1 MTTDPRWY
9 VVQTQPHAEWRAA
22 QHLARQGFGSYLPRY
37 LKRRRHAR
45 RIDMVARP
53 LFPRYLFVA
62 VDMATQRW
70 RAISSTL
77 GISHLVCNGDGPAA
91 VPDQVIAQLRS
102 RENSDGLIQLD
113 AGPRFAV
120 GDTIRITDGVFSAC
134 LGLYEGMADHER
146 VAVLLDMLG
155 RKVRVTIDGDAVA
168 AA

>member
-1 MTTDPRWY
+1 MTTNPRWY
-9 VVQTQPHAEWRAA
+9 VVQTQPHAELRAA

-91 VPDQVIAQLRS
+91 VPDQIIAQLRS
-102 RENSDGLIQLD
+102 RENSEGLIQLN
-113 AGPRFAV
+113 AGPRFVA
-120 GDTIRITDGVFSAC
+120 GDKIRITDGVFSAC
-134 LGLYEGMADHER
+134 LGLYEGVADRER
-146 VAVLLDMLG
+146 VAVLLDLLG
-155 RKVRVTIDGDAVA
+155 RKVRVTIEGDAVA